1 MPILSS
7 FVFIDFTAMLNYKHL
22 HYFRTVAKSGAI
34 NRAAEKL
41 HLAPQTL
48 SGQISVFEERLGL
61 ALFRRSG
68 RRLELTDAGRTALTY
83 ADEIFQVGAELEEA
97 LQNRS
102 ATRVH
107 PFRVGIA
114 DVVPKSIA
122 YQLLAPALTLDE
134 PVKLVCKED
143 RLEQLAAELSIH
155 RLDMVLADR
164 PLPSSMDIKGYSH
177 PLGECGIAFLAARAI
192 ADTLEQDFP
201 ANLHAAPL
209 LIPGEDSALRAP
221 LLRWLERRGVQPT
234 IVGEF
239 DDSALM
245 SAFGQAGA
253 GVFPVPLTTARE
265 VMRQHEVVELGQ
277 TLEIR
282 ERFFAISVERR
293 ISHPAVLAVS
303 EAARRRF
310 QSQDVG

>member
-1 MPILSS
+1 
-7 FVFIDFTAMLNYKHL
+7 MLNYKHL
-22 HYFRTVAKSGAI
+22 HYFRAVAKAGAI

-41 HLAPQTL
+41 HLTPQTL
-48 SGQISVFEERLGL
+48 SGQISTFETRLGVE
-61 ALFRRSG
+61 LFRRSG
-68 RRLELTDAGRTALTY
+68 RRLELTEAGRTALVY
-83 ADEIFQVGAELEEA
+83 ADEIFHVGAELEDA
-97 LQNRS
+97 LQNRL
-102 ATRVH
+102 AARVH

-114 DVVPKSIA
+114 DVVPKAIA
-122 YQLLAPALTLDE
+122 YQLLAPALTLTD

-143 RLEQLAAELSIH
+143 RLEQLTADLAIH

-177 PLGECGIAFLAARAI
+177 PLGECGIAFVAARAV
-192 ADTLEQDFP
+192 AHRLAPDFP
-201 ANLHAAPL
+201 ANLDGAPL

-221 LLRWLERRGVQPT
+221 LLRWLERKHIQST

-253 GVFPVPLTTARE
+253 GVFPVPLTTAPE
-265 VMRQHEVVELGQ
+265 VIKQLDVVELGR
-277 TLEIR
+277 TEDIR
-282 ERFFAISVERR
+282 ERFFVISVERQL
-293 ISHPAVLAVS
+293 SHPAVLAVS

-310 QSQDVG
+310 QP

>member
-1 MPILSS
+1 
-7 FVFIDFTAMLNYKHL
+7 MLNYKHL
-22 HYFRTVAKSGAI
+22 HYFRTVAKTGAI
-34 NRAAEKL
+34 NKAAEKL

-48 SGQISVFEERLGL
+48 SGQIGTFEARMGV

-83 ADEIFQVGAELEEA
+83 ADEIFHVGAELEEA
-97 LQNRS
+97 LQNS
-102 ATRVH
+102 TAARVH

-114 DVVPKSIA
+114 DVVPKAIA
-122 YQLLAPALTLDE
+122 YQLLAPALALAE

-143 RLEQLAAELSIH
+143 RLERLAAELSIH

-164 PLPSSMDIKGYSH
+164 PLPSTMDIKGYSH
-177 PLGECGIAFLAARAI
+177 PLGECGIAFLASRAV
-192 ADTLEQDFP
+192 AQTLGQGFP
-201 ANLHAAPL
+201 ANLQAAPL
-209 LIPGEDSALRAP
+209 LIPGEDSALRVP
-221 LLRWLERRGVQPT
+221 LLRWFERHGIQPT

-253 GVFPVPLTTARE
+253 GVFPAPLTVSQE
-265 VMRQHEVVELGQ
+265 VIQQYDVIEVGQ

-293 ISHPAVLAVS
+293 LSHPAVVAVS
-303 EAARRRF
+303 EAARLRF
-310 QSQDVG
+310 QPPNSG

>member
-1 MPILSS
+1 L
-7 FVFIDFTAMLNYKHL
+7 FGFIESIRIMLNYKHL
-22 HYFRTVAKSGAI
+22 YYFRTVAKAGAI
-34 NRAAEKL
+34 NKAAEKL
-41 HLAPQTL
+41 HLTPQTL
-48 SGQISVFEERLGL
+48 SGQISILEDRLGV

-68 RRLELTDAGRTALTY
+68 RRLELTDAGHTALTY
-83 ADEIFQVGAELEEA
+83 ADEIFAVGAELEEA
-97 LQNRS
+97 LLNRPG
-102 ATRVH
+102 ARVH

-114 DVVPKSIA
+114 DVVPKIIA
-122 YQLLAPALTLDE
+122 YQLLAPALTLAE
-134 PVKLVCKED
+134 PVKLICKED

-177 PLGECGIAFLAARAI
+177 PLGECGIAFLATRAL
-192 ADTLEQDFP
+192 AGESTADFP
-201 ANLHAAPL
+201 ACLHGLPL

-221 LLRWLERRGVQPT
+221 LLRWLERRGIQPV

-239 DDSALM
+239 NDSALM

-253 GVFPVPLTTARE
+253 GVFPAPLTTAQD
-265 VMRQHEVVELGQ
+265 VMRQYGVVELGQ

-282 ERFFAISVERR
+282 ERFFVISVERR
-293 ISHPAVLAVS
+293 LSHPAVMSVS

-310 QSQDVG
+310 QPQDAD

>member
-1 MPILSS
+1 
-7 FVFIDFTAMLNYKHL
+7 MLNYKHL

-41 HLAPQTL
+41 HLTPQTL
-48 SGQISVFEERLGL
+48 SGQISVFEARLGV
-61 ALFRRSG
+61 ALFRRTG
-68 RRLELTDAGRTALTY
+68 RRLELTDAGHTALTY
-83 ADEIFQVGAELEEA
+83 ADEIFHVGAELEEA
-97 LQNRS
+97 LQNRL

-114 DVVPKSIA
+114 DVVPKMIA
-122 YQLLAPALTLDE
+122 YQLLAPALALAE

-177 PLGECGIAFLAARAI
+177 PLGECGIAFLAPRAV
-192 ADTLEQDFP
+192 AATLGPDFP
-201 ANLHAAPL
+201 ANLHGAPL
-209 LIPGEDSALRAP
+209 LIPGEDSALRAS

-253 GVFPVPLTTARE
+253 GVFPVPLTTLQD
-265 VMRQHEVVELGQ
+265 VMRQYDVVEVGQ
-277 TLEIR
+277 TLEVR

-293 ISHPAVLAVS
+293 LSHPAVLAVS
-303 EAARRRF
+303 EAARLRF
-310 QSQDVG
+310 QLQDTG

>member
-1 MPILSS
+1 MI
-7 FVFIDFTAMLNYKHL
+7 NYKHL
-22 HYFRTVAKSGAI
+22 HYFRTVAKAGAI

-41 HLAPQTL
+41 HLTPQTL
-48 SGQISVFEERLGL
+48 SGQIGAFEERLGV

-83 ADEIFQVGAELEEA
+83 ADEIFDVGAELEEA
-97 LQNRS
+97 LQSRL
-102 ATRVH
+102 AARVH

-114 DVVPKSIA
+114 DVVPKAIA
-122 YQLLAPALTLDE
+122 YQLLAPALTLAE
-134 PVKLVCKED
+134 PVKLVCRED

-164 PLPSSMDIKGYSH
+164 PLPSNMDIKGYSH

-192 ADTLEQDFP
+192 ADALKTDFP
-201 ANLHAAPL
+201 ASLQGVPL
-209 LIPGEDSALRAP
+209 LIPGEDSALRVP
-221 LLRWLERRGVQPT
+221 LLRWLERKDIRPIV
-234 IVGEF
+234 VGEF

-253 GVFPVPLTTARE
+253 GVFPVPLTTAQD
-265 VMRQHEVVELGQ
+265 VMRQYDVIEVGR
-277 TLEIR
+277 TLDIR

-293 ISHPAVLAVS
+293 LSHPAVLAVS
-303 EAARRRF
+303 AGAQQRF
-310 QSQDVG
+310 LPQDAG

>member
-1 MPILSS
+1 
-7 FVFIDFTAMLNYKHL
+7 MLNYKHL
-22 HYFRTVAKSGAI
+22 HYFRTVAKAGAI

-41 HLAPQTL
+41 HLTPQTL
-48 SGQISVFEERLGL
+48 SGQLSAFEERLGV

-83 ADEIFQVGAELEEA
+83 ADEIFQVGAELEDA
-97 LQNRS
+97 LKNRL
-102 ATRVH
+102 AARVH

-114 DVVPKSIA
+114 DVVPKAIA
-122 YQLLAPALTLDE
+122 YQLLAPALTLAE
-134 PVKLVCKED
+134 PVRLACKEG
-143 RLEQLAAELSIH
+143 RLEQLAAELAIH

-164 PLPSSMDIKGYSH
+164 QLPSSMDIKGYSH
-177 PLGECGIAFLAARAI
+177 PLGDCGIAFLAARSI
-192 ADTLEQDFP
+192 ADTLGSPFP
-201 ANLHAAPL
+201 DCLGAAPL

-221 LLRWLERRGVQPT
+221 LLRWLERRGIEPV

-253 GVFPVPLTTARE
+253 GVFPVPLTTVRE
-265 VMRQHEVVELGQ
+265 VVRQYEVVEVGR

-293 ISHPAVLAVS
+293 LSHPAVVAVS

-310 QSQDVG
+310 QTEDGG

>member
-1 MPILSS
+1 L
-7 FVFIDFTAMLNYKHL
+7 FDFIEPKSAMLNYKHL
-22 HYFRTVAKSGAI
+22 HYFRTVAKAGAL

-41 HLAPQTL
+41 HLTPQTL
-48 SGQISVFEERLGL
+48 SGQISAFEERLGV

-83 ADEIFQVGAELEEA
+83 ADEIFDVGAELEET
-97 LQNRS
+97 LQSRS
-102 ATRVH
+102 VPRVH

-114 DVVPKSIA
+114 DVVPKTIA
-122 YQLLAPALTLDE
+122 YQLLAPALTLAE
-134 PVKLVCKED
+134 PVKLVCRED
-143 RLEQLAAELSIH
+143 RLEQLAADLSIH

-164 PLPSSMDIKGYSH
+164 PLPSNMDIKGYSH
-177 PLGECGIAFLAARAI
+177 PLGECGIAFLAARAV
-192 ADTLEQDFP
+192 AKKMPAVFP
-201 ANLHAAPL
+201 ASLDAAPL
-209 LIPGEDSALRAP
+209 LMPGEDSALRVP
-221 LLRWLERRGVQPT
+221 LLRWLERKGVQPT

-253 GVFPVPLTTARE
+253 GAFPVPLTTVHE
-265 VMRQHEVVELGQ
+265 VMRQYDVVEVGR

-293 ISHPAVLAVS
+293 LSHPAVLAVS
-303 EAARRRF
+303 EAARRSF
-310 QSQDVG
+310 QPQDAG

>member
-1 MPILSS
+1 
-7 FVFIDFTAMLNYKHL
+7 MLNYKHL

-41 HLAPQTL
+41 HLTPQTL
-48 SGQISVFEERLGL
+48 SGQIGAFEERLGV

-68 RRLELTDAGRTALTY
+68 RRLELTDAGHTALTY

-97 LQNRS
+97 LQNRL
-102 ATRVH
+102 AARAH

-114 DVVPKSIA
+114 DVVPKAIA
-122 YQLLAPALTLDE
+122 YQLLAPALTLAE
-134 PVKLVCKED
+134 PVNLVCRED
-143 RLEQLAAELSIH
+143 RLQQLAAELSIH

-164 PLPSSMDIKGYSH
+164 PLPSTMDIKGYSH

-192 ADTLEQDFP
+192 GNTLGTGFP
-201 ANLHAAPL
+201 GNLHGMPL
-209 LIPGEDSALRAP
+209 LIPGEDSALRVP
-221 LLRWLERRGVQPT
+221 LLRWLERKDVQPNV
-234 IVGEF
+234 VGEF

-253 GVFPVPLTTARE
+253 GVFPVPLTTVRDVMAQYDVIE
-265 VMRQHEVVELGQ
+265 VGRTQ
-277 TLEIR
+277 EIR

-293 ISHPAVLAVS
+293 LSHPAVLAVS
-303 EAARRRF
+303 EAARQRF
-310 QSQDVG
+310 LTQNAD